1 MATQDNNLGAP
12 SEGFGQTVTFAFHP
26 DGGGVPRLGGEN
38 PVQLRAGVQGDPSVG
53 DGRTMSPGV
62 QLPKSDPT
70 MAALLKIGGGVIAPY
85 IKQHQQEKFI
95 EGMQRAMAGEAVQD
109 IAKSE
114 PWYANLFGNSDVV
127 EGARAYKASA
137 AVSDVI
143 GQMEADMPNLR
154 KMGSQDATSYFNQRV
169 QNGLTGDASTDMHI
183 MRAVQ
188 QQLPSLMKRQAKE
201 HYGWQQEEA
210 SKAESD
216 ARWKA
221 AKSLQEGAVGL
232 ANGTI
237 TNDEFLGRQGAFA
250 QLLLPAA
257 GRDQENWQ
265 GSLSAD
271 MRRWA
276 DAGLFHAFTVAK
288 DSGAYSHLKPEQQL
302 QVDRAADLGESL
314 QRSKFS
320 MMWND
325 DMGRIR
331 EFAEMPPPGRST
343 DDLKRDID
351 NINERYSKMT
361 GSRQGLITPTERAA
375 YLSQSAVA
383 IRREENRQADLA
395 AANAAKQSDR
405 DNKDAD
411 KASIEAIVMQRAS
424 TGTLGTLKSNKNY
437 GPSVIDPIATK
448 MYLGMSPDQQVKF
461 LANEREHYTIEPIKN
476 SLEGGIEAA
485 LSAGEY
491 TTDMQAAFQRYSMLR
506 EQNPFV
512 ADRYYGAYAHKLEG
526 FYNDVKLGMSPAG
539 AFRQHFVAP
548 SARADLDPK
557 EEKQAVETVANDY
570 NSWLPA
576 WAGGDKLEVGQGRRI
591 VSEISDGLKLF
602 KPATGDIREAAK
614 RAFMQGKANGL
625 EVMGGYA
632 WTNGKGQQPLE
643 HWLTQ
648 AHGDEAPLPT
658 DKISNLFN
666 GAVKE
671 SLAATMEHPGDVSDL
686 AVFRLPDTDQG
697 EPQFHV
703 QAVSGGHVADVH
715 IKGSELGA
723 LYKKWQARKVR
734 VEEPVPFTGMA
745 STVPQPGLKLD
756 YGRVFNN

>member
-257 GRDQENWQ
+257 GRDIVIEVPESYLTDERFALPGVEGLAIQRLITLAHHAA
-265 GSLSAD
+265 SLKVIWHTSAA
-271 MRRWA
+271 RRLLEAPAVNPLAELA
-276 DAGLFHAFTVAK
+276 D
-288 DSGAYSHLKPEQQL
+288 
-302 QVDRAADLGESL
+302 
-314 QRSKFS
+314 
-320 MMWND
+320 
-325 DMGRIR
+325 
-331 EFAEMPPPGRST
+331 PPP
-343 DDLKRDID
+343 
-351 NINERYSKMT
+351 
-361 GSRQGLITPTERAA
+361 
-375 YLSQSAVA
+375 
-383 IRREENRQADLA
+383 
-395 AANAAKQSDR
+395 
-405 DNKDAD
+405 
-411 KASIEAIVMQRAS
+411 
-424 TGTLGTLKSNKNY
+424 
-437 GPSVIDPIATK
+437 
-448 MYLGMSPDQQVKF
+448 
-461 LANEREHYTIEPIKN
+461 
-476 SLEGGIEAA
+476 
-485 LSAGEY
+485 
-491 TTDMQAAFQRYSMLR
+491 
-506 EQNPFV
+506 
-512 ADRYYGAYAHKLEG
+512 
-526 FYNDVKLGMSPAG
+526 
-539 AFRQHFVAP
+539 
-548 SARADLDPK
+548 
-557 EEKQAVETVANDY
+557 
-570 NSWLPA
+570 
-576 WAGGDKLEVGQGRRI
+576 
-591 VSEISDGLKLF
+591 
-602 KPATGDIREAAK
+602 
-614 RAFMQGKANGL
+614 
-625 EVMGGYA
+625 
-632 WTNGKGQQPLE
+632 
-643 HWLTQ
+643 
-648 AHGDEAPLPT
+648 
-658 DKISNLFN
+658 
-666 GAVKE
+666 
-671 SLAATMEHPGDVSDL
+671 
-686 AVFRLPDTDQG
+686 TDQ
-697 EPQFHV
+697 E
-703 QAVSGGHVADVH
+703 
-715 IKGSELGA
+715 
-723 LYKKWQARKVR
+723 Y
-734 VEEPVPFTGMA
+734 M
-745 STVPQPGLKLD
+745 
-756 YGRVFNN
+756 